1 MPIEW
6 KLFCVFVIYVV
17 GMWIIL
23 EWIDKNDKKK

>member
-6 KLFCVFVIYVV
+6 RLFCVFVIYVI
-17 GMWIIL
+17 GMWVIL

>member
-6 KLFCVFVIYVV
+6 RLFCVFVIYVI

-23 EWIDKNDKKK
+23 EWIDKDKKK

>member
-6 KLFCVFVIYVV
+6 RLFCVFVIYVI

>member
-6 KLFCVFVIYVV
+6 RLFCVFVIYVV
-17 GMWIIL
+17 GMWVIL